1 MADALRPTRTAPLLL
16 ALALVACEAISPT
29 PLPSSSPPPSS
40 TPTER
45 PTASASPTATPE
57 PAFSL
62 DLPVE
67 LDPRRV
73 RVVVQPALDGDGGQV
88 NVTVTNLADTRI
100 EEIVLRW
107 STSLADTLFLAP
119 FVPGPER
126 VEEFG
131 PPLTVST
138 DWTKW
143 VEGPGEEGEPAGTT
157 SLGYGPMDPGM
168 VLAIPLYVTRRAE
181 GSVGFDLQV
190 LADEAMLALEDG
202 EPAELRVEIP

>member
-1 MADALRPTRTAPLLL
+1 MADGPRPTRIGTLLL
-16 ALALVACEAISPT
+16 AVALVACEATGPT
-29 PLPSSSPPPSS
+29 PSPSSSPPPSA

-62 DLPVE
+62 DLPAE
-67 LDPRRV
+67 MDPRRV
-73 RVVVQPALDGDGGQV
+73 RVVVQPALEGDGGQV

-100 EEIVLRW
+100 DQIVLRW

-143 VEGPGEEGEPAGTT
+143 VEGPGEEGEPPGTT

-181 GSVGFDLQV
+181 GAVGFDLQV
-190 LADEAMLALEDG
+190 LADDALLALEDG
-202 EPAELRVEIP
+202 DPAELRVEVP

>member
-1 MADALRPTRTAPLLL
+1 MADGPRPTRIGTLLL
-16 ALALVACEAISPT
+16 AVALVACEATGPT
-29 PLPSSSPPPSS
+29 PSPSSSPPPSA

-62 DLPVE
+62 DLPAE
-67 LDPRRV
+67 IDPRRV
-73 RVVVQPALDGDGGQV
+73 RVVVEPALEGDGGQV

-100 EEIVLRW
+100 DQIVLRW

-143 VEGPGEEGEPAGTT
+143 VEGPGEEGEPPGTT

-181 GSVGFDLQV
+181 GAVGFDLQV
-190 LADEAMLALEDG
+190 LADDALLALEDG
-202 EPAELRVEIP
+202 EPAELRVEMP

>member
-1 MADALRPTRTAPLLL
+1 MADGPRPTRIGTLLL
-16 ALALVACEAISPT
+16 AVALVACEATGPT
-29 PLPSSSPPPSS
+29 PSPSSSPPPSA

-62 DLPVE
+62 DLPAE
-67 LDPRRV
+67 IDPRRV
-73 RVVVQPALDGDGGQV
+73 RVVVEPALEGDGGQV

-100 EEIVLRW
+100 DQIVLRW

-143 VEGPGEEGEPAGTT
+143 VEGPGEEGEPPGTT

-168 VLAIPLYVTRRAE
+168 VLAIPLYVTRRAD
-181 GSVGFDLQV
+181 GAVAFDLQV
-190 LADEAMLALEDG
+190 LAADALLVLDDG
-202 EPAELRVEIP
+202 EPAELRVEVP